1 MALAF
6 LIGPVGLKTDRA
18 SSGDSDARF
27 DSAGDLCVE
36 SGASMVLAV
45 EGVGT

>member
-6 LIGPVGLKTDRA
+6 LIGPVGLKIDRVN
-18 SSGDSDARF
+18 SGDSDVRF

-36 SGASMVLAV
+36 SGASIVLAV